1 LFVKGDRIVS
11 GSLWAFLAVS
21 ILVIVTPGPDT
32 LITIRSALAG
42 GRACCVA
49 TAIGVATG
57 QIIWALATSMGLIA
71 LLLASELVFNVIKL
85 AGAAYL
91 VWLGVYA
98 IAQALRSNVTDTRDN
113 RIAGERLQ
121 RMQAFRY
128 GLFSNLGNPKMAV
141 FFASVLPQFAQQSAG
156 MLSTLL
162 FLSLI
167 FAAMT
172 LTWLVLYG
180 VVITI
185 AGWVLQRAFV
195 KRSIEGVTGGI
206 LVLFGL
212 RLASEQR

>member
-1 LFVKGDRIVS
+1 MS

-42 GRACCVA
+42 GRACGVA

-57 QIIWALATSMGLIA
+57 QIIWALATSLGLIA
-71 LLLASELVFNVIKL
+71 ILLTSELVFNVIKL

-91 VWLGVYA
+91 VWLGSYA
-98 IAQALRSNVTDTRDN
+98 IAQALRSNVTDTHDN
-113 RIAGERLQ
+113 RTGAGERLQ
-121 RMQAFRY
+121 RMQAFRH

-172 LTWLVLYG
+172 LTWLVLYC
-180 VVITI
+180 VVITF

-206 LVLFGL
+206 LVLLGL